1 MRVTRRWLGGALGAL
16 ALAAAAALPTGP
28 ARADDDP
35 FGTINRIR
43 QSGVL
48 KMPVMTGEQPGY
60 VKDPQTGEWSGY
72 YIDWAKDIADL
83 LGVKLSYYETTWGN
97 LAADFQAGKV
107 DLAIGLNPN
116 PKRGLVV
123 DYVPGY
129 LWAGVWA
136 LTAAPDFAPRRWQD
150 VDKPEVSIAA
160 QQGSTMQVIA
170 EKVLPHANIVVVPS
184 RDQALLELQSKRV
197 RAILLADSDALLLD
211 TQGKG
216 KLVIPEPVLYNPA
229 TIGIRREAG
238 NEGYMNFL
246 ANWMSQQR
254 ELGFARA
261 KLEQAWLA
269 QGMDLRRVPIR

>member
-1 MRVTRRWLGGALGAL
+1 MRGTRRGLMGLLGL
-16 ALAAAAALPTGP
+16 AGLAAALLPVAP

-43 QSGVL
+43 GAGVL
-48 KMPVMTGEQPGY
+48 KIPVMTGEQPGY
-60 VKDPQTGEWSGY
+60 IKDPQTGAWSGY
-72 YIDWAKDIADL
+72 YIDWAKDIAEL
-83 LGVKLSYYETTWGN
+83 LGVQLEYQETTWGN

-136 LTAAPDFAPRRWQD
+136 LTAAPDFAAARWQD
-150 VDKPEVSIAA
+150 IDKPDVAVA
-160 QQGSTMQVIA
+160 VQQGSTMQVIA
-170 EKVLPHANIVVVPS
+170 EKVIPNARIVVVPS

-197 RAILLADSDALLLD
+197 DAILLADSDALLLD
-211 TQGKG
+211 TEGKG

-229 TIGIRREAG
+229 TLGIRREAG
-238 NEGYMNFL
+238 NQGYMNFL
-246 ANWMSQQR
+246 ANWMTQQR

-261 KLEQAWLA
+261 KLEQAWRA
-269 QGMDLRRVPIR
+269 QDMDLRRVPIR